1 MFVNFSII
9 MSDAKLISV
18 AAQVL
23 KLEGKE
29 LLAAAERISE
39 SIVEASKI
47 INNHSGKV
55 VLCGMGKSGLIAQK
69 IAATLCSIGNKAVFL
84 HAAEAA
90 HGDLGVYA
98 PGDPTILISK
108 SGATE
113 EMLRLIPILREFNSP
128 LIGILGNMNSPLVR
142 KVDIVL
148 DASVT
153 KEADPLG
160 IVPTSSTT
168 LTLAIGDA
176 ITGVLM
182 RQREF
187 NHDDFARLHPA
198 GDLGRRLRLMVE
210 NIMQPI
216 NEVAV
221 VEQNDSLRKIVIE
234 MTEKPQGAA
243 LVVDKQHQ
251 LLGIITEG
259 DLRRSL
265 AEGKDID
272 KITVVDLMTSNPIA
286 INIKSP
292 LKDAMILMEDR
303 KSQISVLPVVNDDGK
318 TCAGLLRLH
327 DIYQANLL

>member
-1 MFVNFSII
+1 
-9 MSDAKLISV
+9 
-18 AAQVL
+18 
-23 KLEGKE
+23 
-29 LLAAAERISE
+29 
-39 SIVEASKI
+39 
-47 INNHSGKV
+47 
-55 VLCGMGKSGLIAQK
+55 
-69 IAATLCSIGNKAVFL
+69 
-84 HAAEAA
+84 
-90 HGDLGVYA
+90 
-98 PGDPTILISK
+98 
-108 SGATE
+108 
-113 EMLRLIPILREFNSP
+113 
-128 LIGILGNMNSPLVR
+128 
-142 KVDIVL
+142 
-148 DASVT
+148 
-153 KEADPLG
+153 LG

-234 MTEKPQGAA
+234 MTKKPQGAA

>member
-1 MFVNFSII
+1 MT
-9 MSDAKLISV
+9 DAKLISV

-108 SGATE
+108 SGVTE

-142 KVDIVL
+142 KVDIIL

>member
-1 MFVNFSII
+1 

-234 MTEKPQGAA
+234 MTKKPQGAA

>member
-1 MFVNFSII
+1 
-9 MSDAKLISV
+9 MSDAKLIAV
-18 AAQVL
+18 ASQVL

-47 INNHSGKV
+47 INNNSGKV

-234 MTEKPQGAA
+234 MTKKPQGAA

-272 KITVVDLMTSNPIA
+272 KITAVDLMTSNPIA

-318 TCAGLLRLH
+318 TCSGLLRLH

>member
-1 MFVNFSII
+1 MTNL
-9 MSDAKLISV
+9 KLISV
-18 AAQVL
+18 AKQVL
-23 KLEGKE
+23 KLEGEE
-29 LLAAAERISE
+29 LFAAAERIPE

-47 INNHSGKV
+47 IIRNSGKV

-128 LIGILGNMNSPLVR
+128 LIGILGNMNSPLVT

-148 DASVT
+148 DASVS

-182 RQREF
+182 KQSEF
-187 NHDDFARLHPA
+187 NHDDFAKLHPA

-216 NEVAV
+216 NAVAV
-221 VEQNDSLRKIVIE
+221 VAQGDSLRKVVIK

-243 LVVDKQHQ
+243 LVVDKELQ
-251 LLGIITEG
+251 LLGIITDG
-259 DLRRSL
+259 DLRRCL

-272 KITVVDLMTSNPIA
+272 KITADDLMTSNPVG
-286 INIKSP
+286 INIKSH
-292 LKDAMILMEDR
+292 LKDAMVLMEDR

-318 TCAGLLRLH
+318 TCAGLIRLH
-327 DIYQANLL
+327 DIYQSNLF